1 MLNDDGQG
9 YYPGSLRHG
18 RVLTEAEFA
27 ARQMYVCLYARAAG
41 ALGGGG
47 ADAAGASG
55 SGGVQPGSAEGGW
68 PESEARGS
76 ARDVV
81 PKRRRNTTSARGAV
95 DGADAEAEAQV
106 AAPRRSARVAAR
118 TEQQRFRSRIVSG
131 FGDERVDD
139 VAADEA
145 NRIAAGAGRGDARR
159 NEGTRG
165 RMTDFTGADLD
176 RGAGGAWHAGRR

>member
-9 YYPGSLRHG
+9 WFPGSLRHG

-27 ARQMYVCLYARAAG
+27 ARQMYVCLYARVASAS
-41 ALGGGG
+41 GGGG
-47 ADAAGASG
+47 VDAAGSSG
-55 SGGVQPGSAEGGW
+55 SGGVQPGSVEEGW
-68 PESEARGS
+68 REIEARGS
-76 ARDVV
+76 ARDVP
-81 PKRRRNTTSARGAV
+81 PKRQRQKTGARGAV
-95 DGADAEAEAQV
+95 GSADAEVDAQA

>member
-9 YYPGSLRHG
+9 WFPGSLRHG

-27 ARQMYVCLYARAAG
+27 VRQMYVCLYARAAG

-47 ADAAGASG
+47 VDAAGSRG
-55 SGGVQPGSAEGGW
+55 SGGVQPGSVEGGW
-68 PESEARGS
+68 PEMEGRGS
-76 ARDVV
+76 ARDVP

-95 DGADAEAEAQV
+95 DAADAGAEAQ
-106 AAPRRSARVAAR
+106 AGAPRRSARVAAR

-131 FGDERVDD
+131 FGDGRVDD

-145 NRIAAGAGRGDARR
+145 RRIAEGARRGDARR

-165 RMTDFTGADLD
+165 RMTDFSGADLD